1 MAGMMQFTPNTTSY
15 QLAMTGTSLS
25 QTFNAAGIVAEGL
38 YVYNGGTVAIAMR
51 HGVGAQTAL
60 TTDFTIAPG
69 AWFVLGK
76 GFSDTIAA
84 IGASGTL
91 YVTPGRGQ

>member
-15 QLAMTGTSLS
+15 QLVMTASSVS
-25 QTFNAAGIVAEGL
+25 QTFNAAGIACEGL
-38 YVYNGGTVAIAMR
+38 YVYNGSTVPIALR
-51 HGVGAQTAL
+51 FGIGAQTAV
-60 TTDFTIAPG
+60 TTDFTMAPG